1 MRAFER
7 ETTERLS
14 RLETKLDLLLRLVNG
29 REQPGMVQKME
40 QLEKRLLSLEI
51 RGHERKNHLGKIA
64 AAVGFAVNAGIAIGA
79 WFR

>member
-1 MRAFER
+1 MRVFER

-29 REQPGMVQKME
+29 GEQPGMIQKTE

-51 RGHERKNHLGKIA
+51 RGREQKNHLGKIA
-64 AAVGFAVNAGIAIGA
+64 AAIGFAVNAGLAVGA